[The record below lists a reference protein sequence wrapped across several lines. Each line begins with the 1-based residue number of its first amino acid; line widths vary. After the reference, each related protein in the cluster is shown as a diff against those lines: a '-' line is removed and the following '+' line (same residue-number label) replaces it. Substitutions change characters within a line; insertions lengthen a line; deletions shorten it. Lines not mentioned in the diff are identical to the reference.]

1 MHSLFSILAVPLIF
15 SRFAMSGT
23 PSVPAS
29 PDLTSRE
36 GSLEETNSQDN
47 HLLEPEHRDSQTR
60 LSQPEMSNGD
70 TATNYLNGHVNGLST
85 NVNQN
90 YFLQSPP
97 SNYCQNG
104 PSANR
109 LSSAQCSNATGTSN
123 LLSQCQTAEGCL
135 STTASCQLNFC
146 AHCSKL
152 SPNHIALSAPSN
164 LIGQQSSQH
173 SHQNPGSHHDL
184 NNSGYSSSGMI
195 NSFAGGSNFQVPG
208 GLNAQCS
215 KHGTTGHVMNG
226 MNGDVANGGGVGQCS
241 CDWVDLNVGGKLFK
255 TTKMTLSKVPGS
267 FLDCL
272 CNNQNLISSHLD
284 QNGMFSVFFKWILA
298 FLASSHKQKIKEA
311 NRHPACWIVRYFEPY
326 CSNHLRSW
334 RELVFIF
341 FMQFRFLL

>member
-284 QNGMFSVFFKWILA
+284 QNGMFSVFL
-298 FLASSHKQKIKEA
+298 
-311 NRHPACWIVRYFEPY
+311 NG
-326 CSNHLRSW
+326 SW
-334 RELVFIF
+334 PFSLLVISKK
-341 FMQFRFLL
+341 